1 MMYVVEDRLLFC
13 GDLLFAGRVP
23 FVGNA
28 DSKGWLN
35 AMDRMMA
42 LDPAVVVPGHGSV
55 SRDVRR
61 DLITT
66 RDYLVYLRATMG
78 RAVQDLEP
86 FDEAYAKA
94 DWSRFKGD
102 ARVRAG
108 QPHQRL
114 RYVPADGAGRTERNQ
129 AVSTR

>member
-35 AMDRMMA
+35 AMDRMLA
-42 LDPAVVVPGHGSV
+42 LDPAVVVPGHGPV

-86 FDEAYAKA
+86 FDDAYAKV
-94 DWSRFKGD
+94 DWSRLQGA
-102 ARVRAG
+102 ARFRRR
-108 QPHQRL
+108 QPRQRL
-114 RYVPADGAGRTERNQ
+114 RHLPADGAGRTRARPE
-129 AVSTR
+129 TRE